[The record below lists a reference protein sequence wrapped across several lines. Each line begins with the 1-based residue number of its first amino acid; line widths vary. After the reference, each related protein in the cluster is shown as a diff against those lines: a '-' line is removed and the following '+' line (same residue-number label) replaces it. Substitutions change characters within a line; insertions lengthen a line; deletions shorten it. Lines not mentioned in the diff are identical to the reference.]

1 MKLKIGMYVRT
12 KSFKGFPSKIGKITK
27 IEYNA
32 GIDNETYI
40 ALDNDEE
47 KCRRWTE
54 DWLIGKPSFNLVDLI
69 EVGDYVNG
77 KKVVDKQY
85 HYTDKDNYDMGEWCI
100 FYENVALGDYQYDIK
115 SIVTKEQF
123 ESMKYKVGD

>member
-1 MKLKIGMYVRT
+1 MYVRT

-32 GIDNETYI
+32 GINNETYI

-47 KCRRWTE
+47 ECRRWTE
-54 DWLIGKPSFNLVDLI
+54 DWLIGEPSFNLVDLI

-77 KKVVDKQY
+77 YKVSAIYNPNGDEIVNITLIMEY
-85 HYTDKDNYDMGEWCI
+85 G
-100 FYENVALGDYQYDIK
+100 YETINTYIDDYSIN

-123 ESMKYKVGD
+123 ESMSYKVC